1 MSFQTDIFS
10 TGKIWQF
17 ARTDR
22 CCRLIAESEAV
33 SLWYNILIPFP
44 QQRKSIAM
52 KLKNIDREEFDRRL
66 QQSTE
71 QMRQKRLALEAQ
83 AAVLEDLIGQYSAVL
98 ERLEAQAE
106 PEGVAFVSKRENL
119 RHVLT
124 ELAER
129 TSAIAA
135 TL

>member
-1 MSFQTDIFS
+1 
-10 TGKIWQF
+10 
-17 ARTDR
+17 
-22 CCRLIAESEAV
+22 
-33 SLWYNILIPFP
+33 
-44 QQRKSIAM
+44 
-52 KLKNIDREEFDRRL
+52 
-66 QQSTE
+66 
-71 QMRQKRLALEAQ
+71 MRQKRLALKAQ

-106 PEGVAFVSKRENL
+106 PESVAFVSKREDL

-135 TL
+135 TLYNASEDKAHRASSLFVPLRLLRSHRSAVRR